1 MAERTVM
8 EAETRSGTGT
18 GAARA
23 VRRTG
28 KVPGIVY
35 GPECENMKIAL
46 PGRALERE
54 ALRPGFFAQL
64 FELKVDG
71 SSMDVLARDLQLH
84 PVTDAILHVDF
95 LAVKAGSTVAVAV
108 PVVFVNEEACDGLR
122 RGGVLNVVRHEVEL
136 YCPADA
142 IPEALTVDLAGLD
155 IGASVHIGAV
165 ALPEGVTPVIDDRDF
180 TVATVAA
187 PTVAADIVEDEEEEE
202 VEAVED
208 AGEES

>member
-8 EAETRSGTGT
+8 EAETRSGAGT

-46 PGRALERE
+46 PGRVLERE

-71 SSMDVLARDLQLH
+71 NSMDVLARDLQLH

-180 TVATVAA
+180 TVATVAP

-202 VEAVED
+202 IEAVED

>member
-8 EAETRSGTGT
+8 EAETRSGAGT

-95 LAVKAGSTVAVAV
+95 LAVKAGSTVAVAI

>member
-8 EAETRSGTGT
+8 EAETRSGAGT

-46 PGRALERE
+46 PGKVLERE

-108 PVVFVNEEACDGLR
+108 PVFFVNEEACDGLR

>member
-8 EAETRSGTGT
+8 EAETRSGAGT

-23 VRRTG
+23 VRRAG

-35 GPECENMKIAL
+35 GPECENVNIAL
-46 PGRALERE
+46 PGKALERE

-71 SSMDVLARDLQLH
+71 NSMDVLARDLQLH

-122 RGGVLNVVRHEVEL
+122 RGGVLNVVRHEVDL

>member
-46 PGRALERE
+46 PGRVLERE

-180 TVATVAA
+180 TVATVAP

-202 VEAVED
+202 IEAVED

>member
-8 EAETRSGTGT
+8 EAETRSGAGT

-46 PGRALERE
+46 PGRVLERE

-71 SSMDVLARDLQLH
+71 NSMDVLARDLQLH

>member
-8 EAETRSGTGT
+8 EAETRSGAGT

-46 PGRALERE
+46 PGRVLERE

-180 TVATVAA
+180 TVATVAP

-202 VEAVED
+202 IEAVED

>member
-8 EAETRSGTGT
+8 EAETRSGAGT

>member
-46 PGRALERE
+46 PGRVLERE